1 VNAVFRRALTCAVLL
16 LACVLPLG
24 SAQAALD
31 IRPKDNVAIAQIA
44 TDAGHDFEFSWEIRK
59 QRGGI
64 VDHLN
69 SAQAYSQCVECGAT
83 AIAFQIVLATDSNT
97 VIPRN
102 EAIAINNECTNCVT
116 VAEARQFV
124 RVYDRRVRITGAGR
138 AFCVGAD
145 LKSWS
150 QEYLGNPSG
159 YWKWFGAF
167 KDMHDRLREIGVR
180 AAREDH
186 QPLLRSTLKPVAPLR
201 RRRELRDLARL
212 ETREGDR
219 LSHLLT
225 FCACRRRSLPSSPVA
240 ARSLRANR
248 AARRP

>member
-138 AFCVGAD
+138 AVLDDVRTQLDALATQNLDIAALHTAVEAQEARVKEVLAD
-145 LKSWS
+145 
-150 QEYLGNPSG
+150 
-159 YWKWFGAF
+159 
-167 KDMHDRLREIGVR
+167 DV
-180 AAREDH
+180 
-186 QPLLRSTLKPVAPLR
+186 V
-201 RRRELRDLARL
+201 
-212 ETREGDR
+212 
-219 LSHLLT
+219 
-225 FCACRRRSLPSSPVA
+225 
-240 ARSLRANR
+240 LRADPDTE
-248 AARRP
+248 ADVIEHHVYQDDDLS